1 MRSADFLHPLN
12 MNDLPV
18 SQDGPNDLS
27 RRDFVKNSSFAAAM
41 LAMGGVPLVAQEK
54 KPEAGQ
60 FDANAITSKQKVGV
74 IGCGAWGRDIV
85 GVLSRL
91 PRAEIVALC
100 DTYEPLANRAKQ
112 NAPKAEVVADYKKL
126 LENKDLQSIVIATP
140 THQHKQIVLD
150 ALAAGKNVYCESP
163 LAHTIEDAR
172 AIAKA
177 AIDNPRSYFQAG
189 QLLRS
194 HPHHAFVM
202 GFVRSGAAGTP
213 VKARAQWHKKTSWR
227 RSGSDADRE
236 KALNWRLDK
245 EISLGLIGEIGI
257 QQIDMMA
264 WMLNKRPVAVT
275 GFGSTV
281 LWQDGRTTDDTAQVI
296 YEFADGST
304 LNFEATLANSFDS
317 DYEIFYGSDS
327 AVLMR
332 GNRAWMFKETDAP
345 LLGWE
350 VYARKEVFGNETGI
364 ALIANASKSTAND
377 KGGLSVP
384 HSEPPVYY
392 AMEAFLENCELIGN
406 SVKDFADSFDVNDK
420 KALRESLAGVLGRKP
435 AASAQD
441 GFTATVVAIKGAE
454 AVAKR
459 ERVKIEKSLF
469 EI

>member
-1 MRSADFLHPLN
+1 ME
-12 MNDLPV
+12 V
-18 SQDGPNDLS
+18 S

-41 LAMGGVPLVAQEK
+41 LAMGGVPLVAQEA
-54 KPEAGQ
+54 KPEGSQ
-60 FDANAITSKQKVGV
+60 FDANAITSKQKVAV

-91 PRAEIVALC
+91 PRAEVIALC
-100 DTYEPLANRAKQ
+100 DKYEPLANRAKQ
-112 NAPKAEVVADYKKL
+112 NAPKAEVVTDYKKL
-126 LENKDLQSIVIATP
+126 LENKDLQSVVIATP
-140 THQHKQIVLD
+140 THQHKEIVLD
-150 ALAAGKNVYCESP
+150 ALAAGKHVYCESP
-163 LAHTIEDAR
+163 LAHTIDDAR

-177 AIDNPRSYFQAG
+177 AIENPRSYFQAG

-213 VKARAQWHKKTSWR
+213 VKARAQWHKKNSWR
-227 RSGSDADRE
+227 RSGATPERE
-236 KALNWRLDK
+236 KELNWRLDK
-245 EISLGLIGEIGI
+245 EVSLGLIGEIGI
-257 QQIDMMA
+257 QQVDMIS
-264 WMLNKRPVAVT
+264 WMLNKKPVAVT
-275 GFGSTV
+275 GFGTTA
-281 LWQDGRTTDDTAQVI
+281 LWQDGRTTDDTAQAI

-304 LNFEATLANSFDS
+304 LNFEATLGNSFDS
-317 DYEIFYGSDS
+317 DYEIIYGSDS

-364 ALIANASKSTAND
+364 ALIANASKSTSND
-377 KGGLSVP
+377 KGGLSLP
-384 HSEPPVYY
+384 FPEPSIYY
-392 AMEAFLENCELIGN
+392 AMEAYLDNCELIGN
-406 SVKDFADSFDVNDK
+406 SVKDFAENFDVNDK
-420 KALRESLAGVLGRKP
+420 KALRENLAGVLGKKP
-435 AASAQD
+435 GATAQD